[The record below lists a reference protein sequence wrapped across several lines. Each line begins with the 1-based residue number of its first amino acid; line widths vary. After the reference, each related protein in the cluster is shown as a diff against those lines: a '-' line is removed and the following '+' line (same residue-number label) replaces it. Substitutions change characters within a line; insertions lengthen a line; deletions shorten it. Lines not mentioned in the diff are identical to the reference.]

1 MKTCFPEPIQ
11 IDFKFLTGYQ
21 LILAVNFFWETID
34 ITYIIQY
41 GEENNKQLFI
51 KVYLSFLVYRIK
63 IDGLPV
69 LYDCIGG
76 CNSTGS
82 VYFVQTAVLVLYY
95 KENKVSVIT
104 IELY

>member
-76 CNSTGS
+76 CNSTGP
-82 VYFVQTAVLVLYY
+82 VYFVQTAVLVLY
-95 KENKVSVIT
+95 
-104 IELY
+104 LL